1 MPSDPVVSALSRI
14 ARVVATTLELR
25 EVFARVAEAAATV
38 LPFDVIIVER
48 LEGPDTLKLYS
59 FAGGASQ
66 GPDTARLADFS
77 PALRPPSRCAMRIDD
92 LAQVLDASFPA
103 DRALQEQGWRS
114 SLVAPVLRRKE
125 VAGFVWLG
133 SRRPQAFTADHEAAL
148 CPIADLL
155 GLALEHERL
164 WNLDAERRRRL
175 EVLDQLLLTMAPVLD
190 VRQIFNQLS
199 AVVQTVLPHDRLAL
213 ASYSADR
220 RRLTFDALSGE
231 PVPDL
236 PLGFSMDAKHKRG
249 PGHDS
254 DEEVIDDVEALPEAA
269 EVPPEA
275 AEAHRRLGRALGT
288 RSLLRIS
295 LRLEGGLIGELA
307 FISRTPAR
315 YSQEDVV
322 VARRV
327 ADHVSLALSHQRLAE
342 EQRQAA
348 DARERAA
355 QLEERVE
362 ALKEELET
370 SRGYRRVLGDSKL
383 WQDVLTLAAKVAP
396 TETTVMLTGESGTGK
411 EVVARFI
418 HRGSPRARG
427 PFVALN
433 CAALP
438 ETLLESELFGHEKGA
453 FTGAAATHPGRI
465 EQAAGGVLFLDEVG
479 EMSPGVQAKLLRV
492 LQEREFQRL
501 GGTRPLKANVR
512 VLAATNRDLDVALA
526 RGQFREDLYYRLRV
540 FEIRLPP
547 LRERR
552 EDILPMA
559 EAFLEELGP
568 AVGRPAAGISRQAH
582 EALLSYPWPGNVREL
597 RNVLERASILCDGG
611 LITLEHLPVG
621 VGRGQP
627 AGIGPLP
634 RAGAG
639 AVGAAA
645 LRDLPETGAAAAV
658 PGGSGAALPALP
670 VLPPGAVRPG
680 GDAAAAA
687 AFPPGG
693 VNLEMVERDL
703 IAQALQEA
711 RNNRSRAARLLGI
724 SRSQLYYKLQ
734 KHGIEAAIVPAAPRV

>member
-1 MPSDPVVSALSRI
+1 MSSDPVVSALSRI
-14 ARVVATTLELR
+14 ARVVATTLELK

-59 FAGGASQ
+59 FAGGSSE

-77 PALRPPSRCAMRIDD
+77 PALRPPNRCAQRIDD
-92 LAQVLDASFPA
+92 LAQVLDPSFPA
-103 DRALQEQGWRS
+103 DRAVQEQGWRS

-190 VRQIFNQLS
+190 VREIFNQLS
-199 AVVQTVLPHDRLAL
+199 EVVKPVLPHDRLAL

-220 RRLTFDALSGE
+220 RLLTFDALSGE

-236 PLGFSMDAKHKRG
+236 PLGFSMDGKQKRAA
-249 PGHDS
+249 HDT

-269 EVPPEA
+269 GVPPEA
-275 AEAHRRLGRALGT
+275 AAAHRRLGRALGT

-295 LRLEGGLIGELA
+295 LRLEGGLVGELA
-307 FISRTPAR
+307 FISQTPGR

-327 ADHVSLALSHQRLAE
+327 ADHVSLALSHQRLAA

-348 DARERAA
+348 EARERAA

-370 SRGYRRVLGDSKL
+370 SRGYRRVLGESKL
-383 WQDVLTLAAKVAP
+383 WQDVLTLAARVAP

-453 FTGAAATHPGRI
+453 FTGAAAAHPGRI

-479 EMSPGVQAKLLRV
+479 EMSPAVQAKLLRV

-627 AGIGPLP
+627 AGIGSLP
-634 RAGAG
+634 RAGAIRELSEM
-639 AVGAAA
+639 GAA
-645 LRDLPETGAAAAV
+645 
-658 PGGSGAALPALP
+658 PALP
-670 VLPPGAVRPG
+670 GSG
-680 GDAAAAA
+680 GDGALLPGSVRQANDPAAAA

-703 IAQALQEA
+703 IAKALQEA

-734 KHGIEAAIVPAAPRV
+734 KHGIEAATAPAAPRV

>member
-59 FAGGASQ
+59 FAGGSSE

-77 PALRPPSRCAMRIDD
+77 PALRPPSRCAQRIDD
-92 LAQVLDASFPA
+92 LAQVLDPSFPA

-190 VRQIFNQLS
+190 VREIFNQLS

-236 PLGFSMDAKHKRG
+236 PLGFSMDAQHKRG

-254 DEEVIDDVEALPEAA
+254 DEEVIADVEALPEAA
-269 EVPPEA
+269 ELPPEA
-275 AEAHRRLGRALGT
+275 AETHRRLGRALGT

-295 LRLEGGLIGELA
+295 LRLEGGLVGELA
-307 FISRTPAR
+307 FISRTPGR

-348 DARERAA
+348 EARERAA

-552 EDILPMA
+552 EDILAMA

-627 AGIGPLP
+627 AGIGSLP
-634 RAGAG
+634 RAGAEAG
-639 AVGAAA
+639 ALRELPEMGAA
-645 LRDLPETGAAAAV
+645 PAV

-670 VLPPGAVRPG
+670 PGAGRPG
-680 GDAAAAA
+680 GDAATAA

-703 IAQALQEA
+703 IAKALQEA

-734 KHGIEAAIVPAAPRV
+734 KHGIEAAIAPAAPRV

>member
-59 FAGGASQ
+59 FAGGSSQ

-77 PALRPPSRCAMRIDD
+77 PALRPPSRCAQRIDD
-92 LAQVLDASFPA
+92 LAQVLDPSFPA
-103 DRALQEQGWRS
+103 DRAVQEQGWRS

-133 SRRPQAFTADHEAAL
+133 SRRPRAFTADHEAAL

-190 VRQIFNQLS
+190 VREIFNQLS

-220 RRLTFDALSGE
+220 RLLTFDALSGE

-236 PLGFSMDAKHKRG
+236 PLGFSMDGKQKRAA
-249 PGHDS
+249 HDT

-269 EVPPEA
+269 GVPPEA
-275 AEAHRRLGRALGT
+275 AAAHRRLGRALGT

-295 LRLEGGLIGELA
+295 LRLEGGLVGELA
-307 FISRTPAR
+307 FISQTPGR
-315 YSQEDVV
+315 YSQEDIV

-348 DARERAA
+348 EARERAA

-479 EMSPGVQAKLLRV
+479 EMSPAVQAKLLRV

-552 EDILPMA
+552 EDIMPMA

-627 AGIGPLP
+627 AGIGALP

-639 AVGAAA
+639 TGTF
-645 LRDLPETGAAAAV
+645 RELPETGGAPVV
-658 PGGSGAALPALP
+658 PGGGDDASLPA
-670 VLPPGAVRPG
+670 GSFRPG
-680 GDAAAAA
+680 GEPGTSA

-703 IAQALQEA
+703 IAKALQEA

-734 KHGIEAAIVPAAPRV
+734 KHGIEAAVAPAAPRA

>member
-14 ARVVATTLELR
+14 ARVVATTQELR

-59 FAGGASQ
+59 FAGGSSQ

-77 PALRPPSRCAMRIDD
+77 PALRPPSRCAQRIDD
-92 LAQVLDASFPA
+92 LTQVLDPSFPA

-190 VRQIFNQLS
+190 VREIFNQLS
-199 AVVQTVLPHDRLAL
+199 AVVQPVLPHDRLAL

-220 RRLTFDALSGE
+220 RLLTFDALSGE
-231 PVPDL
+231 PVPDF
-236 PLGFSMDAKHKRG
+236 PLGFSMDGKQKRAA
-249 PGHDS
+249 HDT
-254 DEEVIDDVEALPEAA
+254 DEEVIEDVEALPEAA
-269 EVPPEA
+269 GVPPEA
-275 AEAHRRLGRALGT
+275 AAAHRRLGRALGT

-295 LRLEGGLIGELA
+295 LRLEGGLVGELA
-307 FISRTPAR
+307 FISQTPGR

-327 ADHVSLALSHQRLAE
+327 ADYVSLALSHQRLAE

-348 DARERAA
+348 EARERAA

-370 SRGYRRVLGDSKL
+370 SRGYRRVLGHSKL

-418 HRGSPRARG
+418 HRASPRARG

-627 AGIGPLP
+627 AGIGALP

-639 AVGAAA
+639 P
-645 LRDLPETGAAAAV
+645 LRELPETSAAAAV
-658 PGGSGAALPALP
+658 PGGGADLPALP
-670 VLPPGAVRPG
+670 PGSFRPG
-680 GDAAAAA
+680 GDPAAAA

-734 KHGIEAAIVPAAPRV
+734 KHGIEAAMAPAAPRV